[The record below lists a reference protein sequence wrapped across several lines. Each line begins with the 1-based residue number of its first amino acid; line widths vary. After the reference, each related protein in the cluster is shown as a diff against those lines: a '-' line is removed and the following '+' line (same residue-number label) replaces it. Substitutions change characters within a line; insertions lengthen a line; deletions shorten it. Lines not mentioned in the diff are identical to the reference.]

1 MKENEPISDHCSRV
15 LAVTNQLKRNSE
27 KLEDVR
33 IIEKILLSLDSK
45 FETILTTIEETKDLK
60 EMTIEQLMGTM
71 QAYEEKKKKK
81 RRQNTTD
88 QQLLKTKVKDKTES
102 QGNNNN

>member
-45 FETILTTIEETKDLK
+45 FEKIVTTIEETKYLK
-60 EMTIEQLMGTM
+60 EMTIEQLMGTL
-71 QAYEEKKKKK
+71 QTYEKK
-81 RRQNTTD
+81 RRR
-88 QQLLKTKVKDKTES
+88 E
-102 QGNNNN
+102 GRIP